1 MKQRLNCMV
10 DKIMNSDKF
19 YINSINSR
27 CIYGSVK
34 DDIDISIVVPTFR
47 REQLLCRTLNS
58 VFKQKKV
65 TKLKYQIIVIS
76 NDPEFDLTNLD
87 VELPDNLVF
96 YVNEE
101 NLGMVGNMNRAILLS
116 KGKYVAFLQDDDIL
130 LNDYLITIEQVLKEK
145 KIADFGCII
154 PNSYVYYSESDSVFG
169 KRAMHKNKVKTCLG
183 SLLDLFNHKKY
194 FQQVNTDD
202 CIKAWFNGFG
212 GGPTCG
218 MLFDRSKLLATVGF
232 NPEYPYVFDM
242 VFMYEY
248 AKLNKVFLLDKF
260 LSVYRMSDSASN
272 KPEVQEDFYRGDC
285 YLLECEK
292 SNPFVIKYSN
302 EIKRFAAESKCKEVI
317 DKHCDD
323 YKKHNIKYYWFRF
336 VRLINLLTSGLYR
349 EKVMPSR
356 YMGLL

>member
-1 MKQRLNCMV
+1 MHSK
-10 DKIMNSDKF
+10 KF
-19 YINSINSR
+19 YINRINSK
-27 CIYGSVK
+27 CVYGFLQE
-34 DDIDISIVVPTFR
+34 DIDISFVVPTYK
-47 REQLLCRTLNS
+47 REKLLKSTLLSIIN
-58 VFKQKKV
+58 Q
-65 TKLKYQIIVIS
+65 TKPKELMYQIIVIS
-76 NDPEFDLTNLD
+76 NDPNFDLSRLD
-87 VELPDNLVF
+87 IELPNNIVI
-96 YVNEE
+96 YVNDE

-116 KGKYVAFLQDDDIL
+116 RGKYVVFLQDDDIL
-130 LNDYLITIEQVLKEK
+130 LNDYLVTIEQVLKEK
-145 KIADFGCII
+145 KINGFGCII
-154 PNSYVYYSESDSVFG
+154 PNSYVYYSESNSVFG
-169 KRAMHKNKVKTCLG
+169 KKAMYKNKIKTCLV
-183 SLLDLFNHKKY
+183 DIFNIFNHKEY
-194 FQQVNTDD
+194 LQQVNTDD
-202 CIKAWFNGFG
+202 CIKSWFNGFG

-218 MLFDRSKLLATVGF
+218 MLFDREMLLDTVGF

-317 DKHCDD
+317 DKHCND